1 MQKHSSVSLGRN
13 EADVVM
19 FQERCGLVMKWFS
32 KWNPEQ
38 RRVLLHELLV
48 DCTTKESDFL
58 HQHTQRYVPQ
68 VRVDMTVE
76 LPRRLSLKIFSYLDP
91 RSLCRCAQVNSR
103 WHWLSEA
110 NEVWLPKCN
119 RLRWLLPPEGH
130 EDIQRTMRWT
140 GGALLPDGVYKRLY
154 RDNLLSLQHDGVA
167 LMERHRLLETSRRQ
181 DAQVEAERQTRLET
195 SRRRQLPLMQAPWH
209 SSGAAPAHRF
219 NVLDSQDIQRMD
231 SRRRDPP
238 PRNTMRSVVQVPSG
252 RPFCSSIN
260 ISGSSPER
268 AELRGTTATM
278 LNTSRS
284 FHATRA
290 LFSESTTQTPA
301 ALWRAASAAAA
312 AAAAAS
318 DEDGNDEKKKKDK
331 KKKKKNDKAGSGEDE
346 SDSEGGDKK
355 KDKKKK
361 KKDKA
366 GSGKDESDSDG
377 DEKKKDKKKKKK
389 KDKAGSGK
397 DESDS
402 DGDEKK
408 KDKKKKKKKDK
419 AGSSEDESDSDG
431 GDKKKKDKK
440 KKKKE
445 KAGSSEDESDS
456 DGSDKKKKDKNKK
469 KKKEKAGSSEDESD
483 SDGGDKKKKDKK
495 KKKKKDKAGSGEDE
509 SDSGAEEDKKKKD
522 KKKKKKKDGSE
533 EEEDSKGE
541 GK

>member
-38 RRVLLHELLV
+38 RQVLLHELLE
-48 DCTTKESDFL
+48 DCTIQESDFL
-58 HQHTQRYVPQ
+58 HQRTRRYVPQ

-167 LMERHRLLETSRRQ
+167 LMERDRLLETSRRQ

-209 SSGAAPAHRF
+209 SSGAAPPHRF

-252 RPFCSSIN
+252 RPFRSSIN

-301 ALWRAASAAAA
+301 ALWQAASAAAA

-331 KKKKKNDKAGSGEDE
+331 KN
-346 SDSEGGDKK
+346 
-355 KDKKKK
+355 K

-366 GSGKDESDSDG
+366 
-377 DEKKKDKKKKKK
+377 
-389 KDKAGSGK
+389 
-397 DESDS
+397 
-402 DGDEKK
+402 
-408 KDKKKKKKKDK
+408 
-419 AGSSEDESDSDG
+419 
-431 GDKKKKDKK
+431 
-440 KKKKE
+440 
-445 KAGSSEDESDS
+445 
-456 DGSDKKKKDKNKK
+456 
-469 KKKEKAGSSEDESD
+469 
-483 SDGGDKKKKDKK
+483 
-495 KKKKKDKAGSGEDE
+495 
-509 SDSGAEEDKKKKD
+509 
-522 KKKKKKKDGSE
+522 
-533 EEEDSKGE
+533 
-541 GK
+541 